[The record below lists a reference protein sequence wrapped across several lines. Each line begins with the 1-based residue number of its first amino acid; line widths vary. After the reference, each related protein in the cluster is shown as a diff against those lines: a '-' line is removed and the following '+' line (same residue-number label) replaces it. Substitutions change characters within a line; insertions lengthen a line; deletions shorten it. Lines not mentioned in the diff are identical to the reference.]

1 MTKERLGTI
10 IEQSRERE
18 LKAAIT
24 EQREPRLHYPALAIE
39 ELQSRIAA
47 LLQLDTEISQH
58 EPNAIVRRLYHEA
71 IAEEIC
77 DLRLIESTYEGDN
90 ARFWE
95 LTPWLFPE
103 PTPPEI
109 TYPLSRLTHLL
120 TL

>member
-95 LTPWLFPE
+95 LTRWLFPE
-103 PTPPEI
+103 PKIGRASCRE
-109 TYPLSRLTHLL
+109 RV
-120 TL
+120 